1 MNKNKII
8 SFKIFLTLFIILIT
22 FIVSLI
28 FDKQIF
34 LFLRNYNIYIWSL
47 FDIFFSSKFW
57 LLYVFIFG
65 VYFFIK
71 YIQDIKIY
79 FSNFKNTDN
88 KKKFLFNLIYK
99 TRKSKFFII
108 IYSLLISIIL
118 TLLLKYLIGR
128 QRPVFFEA
136 LNISGFYPFT
146 FDWAFNSMPSGHT
159 SSSFSVL
166 FVLSFFYKKLIIFIL
181 LSILIGISRVCFGA
195 HFPSD
200 IILGAFIG
208 VLSSFIS
215 YNYIYKNNKK

>member
-8 SFKIFLTLFIILIT
+8 FFKIFLTLFIILIS

-79 FSNFKNTDN
+79 FLDFKNSDN

-181 LSILIGISRVCFGA
+181 LAILIGISRVCFGA

>member
-34 LFLRNYNIYIWSL
+34 LFLRNYNIYIWYL

-79 FSNFKNTDN
+79 FSDFKNTDN

-136 LNISGFYPFT
+136 LNISGFYPFK

-181 LSILIGISRVCFGA
+181 LAILIGISRVCFGA

-208 VLSSFIS
+208 VLSSFTS